1 MKVGKKVKKVIL
13 PIVLMIVF
21 ALSAIASFTVAYL
34 SDTHSS
40 DVNIKLLEV
49 TNSTSVSQTLSPADL
64 VANNSFTKTVTSEIG
79 TTGSIYLRTY
89 AVVSMQ
95 TIEGNDVASRTD
107 LVSLTNVTKSAIGED
122 NKYYYTSSNGSTTVT
137 PIAST
142 TTLTL
147 DFTFQV
153 SSLVNSDL
161 FLNSDGT
168 INTTLKT
175 TITYYFEYCDAAGF
189 SDWNESTL
197 TTA

>member
-1 MKVGKKVKKVIL
+1 VKVGKKVKKVIL